1 MDAAL
6 SHKHTQIHKCV
17 HSGPLGLFSQSPE
30 DQDSEEQRVLSHC
43 DQFIGLKL
51 SKHTLS
57 RVQRHSAGVAVVE
70 RVLCCHGDGEWCHST
85 YPKKGAAGM
94 LFILKNTTLAPI
106 AVRKCKVPDISTFCS
121 RLALHRKAPAISLP
135 TWRIIPTE
143 TQEMCSTTEAKQEGP
158 VPNLNLQN
166 THTYTLCLQST
177 TTRSISIEELRQ
189 DHSRVSPVGE
199 RRNTQLHTH
208 THAHMQRHKT
218 T

>member
-1 MDAAL
+1 
-6 SHKHTQIHKCV
+6 
-17 HSGPLGLFSQSPE
+17 
-30 DQDSEEQRVLSHC
+30 
-43 DQFIGLKL
+43 
-51 SKHTLS
+51 
-57 RVQRHSAGVAVVE
+57 
-70 RVLCCHGDGEWCHST
+70 
-85 YPKKGAAGM
+85 M

-121 RLALHRKAPAISLP
+121 RLALHRKAPAISLH

-208 THAHMQRHKT
+208 THTRTCRDIKPHKCTLYKHTRTAGMPCRHHWHLDGSGT
-218 T
+218 MRAQ